1 MANAGSDRA
10 ALPEAWILPIR
21 FVIYLVL
28 AICSGYIYFNIG
40 NLEVTHYLIIL
51 SIVAV
56 SAMAL
61 LDCRM
66 SEKYWKSQQRQQQQK
81 TDDE

>member
-1 MANAGSDRA
+1 MSPSNSKSG
-10 ALPEAWILPIR
+10 ALPKQWIIPIR
-21 FVIYLVL
+21 LLIYSVL

-40 NLEVTHYLIIL
+40 DLEVTHYLVVI

-61 LDCRM
+61 LDCRV
-66 SEKYWKSQQRQQQQK
+66 SDDHWRRQETNEKA
-81 TDDE
+81 DNME